1 MMNAMY
7 ITLETGVSEFRF
19 YIFQSVSEEDSVLY
33 QIESQFRGDYI
44 IQAGDFKGSRCEHK
58 LGSPR
63 PN

>member
-44 IQAGDFKGSRCEHK
+44 IWVQGVNTSQEIPGLINTH
-58 LGSPR
+58 
-63 PN
+63 